1 MYVLYV
7 NNINEMFLVLI
18 DIPTVKINKIKLNNI
33 EKKMFGEN
41 VLHA

>member
-1 MYVLYV
+1 
-7 NNINEMFLVLI
+7 MFLVLI